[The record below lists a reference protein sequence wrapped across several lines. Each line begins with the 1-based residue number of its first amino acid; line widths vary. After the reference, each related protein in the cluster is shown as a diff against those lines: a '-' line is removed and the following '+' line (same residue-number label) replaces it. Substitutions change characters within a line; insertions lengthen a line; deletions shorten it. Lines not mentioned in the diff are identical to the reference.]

1 MDQGQVQD
9 LVVVLDNDQVANS
22 SIMEN
27 SINELQ
33 PTEPN
38 VELEQVS
45 KQLPLLSFLFH
56 TYDLDDL

>member
-27 SINELQ
+27 SIDELQ
-33 PTEPN
+33 PNEQHVGPG
-38 VELEQVS
+38 QVS
-45 KQLPLLSFLFH
+45 LTLLSSLSRM
-56 TYDLDDL
+56 YDLVNR